1 MSYYDLKK
9 QVYETALE
17 IYSSKLVTGT
27 WGNVSARSD
36 SHHLIITPSGMD
48 YNVLTPEDMIVVDME
63 GQVVEGEYK
72 PSIETPMHIAIY
84 KQRPDV
90 KAIVHVHSP
99 YATAFAV
106 AHKPIPVILEETAQV
121 IGHPVK
127 VANYAMCGTDE
138 LAREV
143 TKCITE
149 NEKAVLLANHG
160 LVALGKDLKEALKVC
175 FIAEKT
181 AMITIYAAQLGGV
194 KSLSEEE
201 TKILNEK
208 FAYYGQQ
215 KK

>member
-1 MSYYDLKK
+1 MSFYDLKK
-9 QVYETALE
+9 QVYETAQE

-27 WGNVSARSD
+27 WGNVSARTENN
-36 SHHLIITPSGMD
+36 HLIITPSGMD
-48 YNVLTPEDMIVVDME
+48 YNILNPEDMLVVDMN
-63 GQVVEGEYK
+63 GQVVEGEFK

-121 IGHPVK
+121 IGHPIK
-127 VANYAMCGTDE
+127 VADYAICGSHE
-138 LAREV
+138 LAQEV
-143 TKCITE
+143 TKCITD

-160 LVALGKDLKEALKVC
+160 LVALANDLKDALKIC

-181 AMITIYAAQLGGV
+181 AMIAIYATQLGGV
-194 KSLSEEE
+194 NSLSEED
-201 TKILNEK
+201 TMLLNKK
-208 FAYYGQQ
+208 FASYGQQ
-215 KK
+215 K